1 MGMLWLGVS
10 PLVTGII
17 ARVFG
22 LTHFGTLYG
31 VVFFSHQV
39 ASFFG
44 AWIGGLVFGRT
55 GSYDVAWGALVAIGL
70 AALILQWLMDD
81 RSPTELR
88 RAGSLQH
95 SPA

>member
-1 MGMLWLGVS
+1 
-10 PLVTGII
+10 
-17 ARVFG
+17 
-22 LTHFGTLYG
+22 
-31 VVFFSHQV
+31 
-39 ASFFG
+39 
-44 AWIGGLVFGRT
+44 VFGRT